1 MANWSKRSTQTFKSS
16 KNRITRTHNSSGKS
30 TYSSSK
36 KVGNTRT
43 TESSSGG
50 KLKVY
55 TTEHHP
61 TLGTRRTVR
70 TVNPTVKYKKPK
82 APRKSRSRKSY
93 SSSSGAN
100 YQHDWTQYRNREPSP
115 FWDWFWGVS
124 WLWWIAAGLLLVTGA
139 AWFIWLVFFS
149 AFLKFEVD
157 LFK

>member
-1 MANWSKRSTQTFKSS
+1 MANWSKRRTQTFKSS

-43 TESSSGG
+43 TTSISNG
-50 KLKVY
+50 KVRIY
-55 TTEHHP
+55 TTETHP
-61 TLGTRRTVR
+61 TLGTKRT
-70 TVNPTVKYKKPK
+70 TWSPNKIPKTKKPRARK
-82 APRKSRSRKSY
+82 AGRRKSY
-93 SSSSGAN
+93 SSSSGSN
-100 YQHDWTQYRNREPSP
+100 YQHDWTQYKNREPSP

-124 WLWWIAAGLLLVTGA
+124 WWWWVAAIALLVMGS
-139 AWFIWLVFFS
+139 AWFIWLIFFS